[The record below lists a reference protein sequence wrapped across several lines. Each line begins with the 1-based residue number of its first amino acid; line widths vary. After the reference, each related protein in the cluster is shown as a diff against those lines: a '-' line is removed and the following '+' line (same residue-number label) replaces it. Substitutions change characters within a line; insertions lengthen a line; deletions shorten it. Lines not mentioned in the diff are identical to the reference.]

1 MASKSTV
8 SRAEFVAV
16 TARLALVEERLAELH
31 GAPAGAKVVK
41 ARAPA
46 KGNAW
51 SAFYGIVAPQ
61 ITALIKGEYADDE
74 RWESEKGA
82 EDGCKR
88 AGFQMRVA
96 SYLKADADDGEGG
109 YAEPDEDDI
118 VLAVEYILDNPY
130 HQSATAEA
138 RGGMSVTQLKAA
150 GLKVAKPVAKPA
162 PAPVKKPVAAPAPV
176 KKAKVK
182 VPEPESDE
190 EEEPVPAPA
199 PAPVKKT
206 APPKGK
212 SAVAAAVAAVAVAV
226 ADEPDADE
234 LAAAGLKAMPKS
246 TNLRHVDTKMIYAS
260 MAEFKKG
267 ISIGIWGKG
276 ADGKMGIQP
285 NQAPSNAAAA
295 PASAPA
301 PVAEEAE
308 EEEEEDI

>member
-31 GAPAGAKVVK
+31 GAPASAKVVK

-51 SAFYGIVAPQ
+51 SAFYGDISPQ
-61 ITALIKGEYADDE
+61 ITALIKGEYADDA

-88 AGFQMRVA
+88 VGFQFRVA
-96 SYLKADADDGEGG
+96 GYLKESADDGEGG
-109 YAEPDEDDI
+109 YTEPDEDDI
-118 VLAVEYILDNPY
+118 VLAVEYILDNPD
-130 HQSATAEA
+130 HQSATADA

-162 PAPVKKPVAAPAPV
+162 PAPAKKPVVAPAPV
-176 KKAKVK
+176 KKAKAK
-182 VPEPESDE
+182 VTVQEPESDE
-190 EEEPVPAPA
+190 EEPAPA
-199 PAPVKKT
+199 PAPAKKA

-212 SAVAAAVAAVAVAV
+212 SAVAVAAAAVAAVAEVAA

-234 LAAAGLKAMPKS
+234 LEAAGLKPMPKS

-267 ISIGIWGKG
+267 ISIGTWGKG

-295 PASAPA
+295 PAAEA
-301 PVAEEAE
+301 EAEEEAE
-308 EEEEEDI
+308 EDI

>member
-51 SAFYGIVAPQ
+51 SAFYGAISPQ
-61 ITALIKGEYADDE
+61 ITALIKGEYADDA

-96 SYLKADADDGEGG
+96 GYLKASADDGEGG

-118 VLAVEYILDNPY
+118 VLAVEYILDNPD

-162 PAPVKKPVAAPAPV
+162 PAPAKKPVAAPAPAPA
-176 KKAKVK
+176 KKAKAK
-182 VPEPESDE
+182 VQVQEPESDE
-190 EEEPVPAPA
+190 EEPA
-199 PAPVKKT
+199 PAPVPAPVKKA

-212 SAVAAAVAAVAVAV
+212 SAVAAASAAVAA

-234 LAAAGLKAMPKS
+234 LEAAGLKPMPKS

-260 MAEFKKG
+260 LAEFKKG
-267 ISIGIWGKG
+267 ISIGTWGKG

-295 PASAPA
+295 PAAE
-301 PVAEEAE
+301 AEEAE
-308 EEEEEDI
+308 AEEEAEEDI

>member
-16 TARLALVEERLAELH
+16 TARLALVEERLDELH

-51 SAFYGIVAPQ
+51 SAFYGAISPQ
-61 ITALIKGEYADDE
+61 ITALIKGEYADDA

-96 SYLKADADDGEGG
+96 GYLKASADDGEGG
-109 YAEPDEDDI
+109 YTEPDEDDI
-118 VLAVEYILDNPY
+118 VLAVEYILDNPD

-150 GLKVAKPVAKPA
+150 GLKVAKPVAKPV
-162 PAPVKKPVAAPAPV
+162 PAKKPVVAPAPV
-176 KKAKVK
+176 KKAKAK
-182 VPEPESDE
+182 VTVQEPESDE
-190 EEEPVPAPA
+190 EEPAPA
-199 PAPVKKT
+199 PAPAKKA

-212 SAVAAAVAAVAVAV
+212 GAVAAASAAVAA

-234 LAAAGLKAMPKS
+234 LEAAGLKPMPKS

-267 ISIGIWGKG
+267 ISIGTWGKG

-295 PASAPA
+295 PA
-301 PVAEEAE
+301 AEEAE
-308 EEEEEDI
+308 EDI

>member
-41 ARAPA
+41 TRAPA

-51 SAFYGIVAPQ
+51 SAFYGAISPQ
-61 ITALIKGEYADDE
+61 ITALIKGEYADDA

-96 SYLKADADDGEGG
+96 GYLKASADDGEGG

-118 VLAVEYILDNPY
+118 VLAVEYILDNPD

-162 PAPVKKPVAAPAPV
+162 PAPAKKPVAAPAPAPA
-176 KKAKVK
+176 KKAKAK
-182 VPEPESDE
+182 VQVQEPESDE
-190 EEEPVPAPA
+190 EEPA
-199 PAPVKKT
+199 PAPVPAPVKKA

-212 SAVAAAVAAVAVAV
+212 SAVAAASAAVAA

-234 LAAAGLKAMPKS
+234 LEAAGLKPMPKS

-260 MAEFKKG
+260 LAEFKKG
-267 ISIGIWGKG
+267 ISIGTWGKG

-295 PASAPA
+295 PAAE
-301 PVAEEAE
+301 AEEAE
-308 EEEEEDI
+308 AEEEAEEDI

>member
-41 ARAPA
+41 TRAPA

-51 SAFYGIVAPQ
+51 SAFYGAISPQ
-61 ITALIKGEYADDE
+61 ITALIKGEYADDA

-96 SYLKADADDGEGG
+96 GYLKASADDGEGG

-118 VLAVEYILDNPY
+118 VLAVEYILDNPD

-150 GLKVAKPVAKPA
+150 GLKVAKPAPA
-162 PAPVKKPVAAPAPV
+162 PAPAPA
-176 KKAKVK
+176 KKAKAK
-182 VPEPESDE
+182 VQVQEPESDE
-190 EEEPVPAPA
+190 EEPA
-199 PAPVKKT
+199 PAPVPAPVKKA

-212 SAVAAAVAAVAVAV
+212 SAVAAASAAVAA

-234 LAAAGLKAMPKS
+234 LEAAGLKPMPKS

-260 MAEFKKG
+260 LAEFKKG
-267 ISIGIWGKG
+267 ISIGTWGKG

-295 PASAPA
+295 PAAE
-301 PVAEEAE
+301 AEEAE
-308 EEEEEDI
+308 AEEEAEEDI

>member
-1 MASKSTV
+1 
-8 SRAEFVAV
+8 
-16 TARLALVEERLAELH
+16 
-31 GAPAGAKVVK
+31 VK

-51 SAFYGIVAPQ
+51 SAFYGAISPQ
-61 ITALIKGEYADDE
+61 ITALVKGEYADDA
-74 RWESEKGA
+74 RWESKTGA

-88 AGFQMRVA
+88 NGFQMRVA
-96 SYLKADADDGEGG
+96 GYLKANADDGEGG

-118 VLAVEYILDNPY
+118 VLAVEYILDNPD

-138 RGGMSVTQLKAA
+138 RGGMSVKQMKAA

-162 PAPVKKPVAAPAPV
+162 PAPAKKPVAAPAPV

-190 EEEPVPAPA
+190 EEEPAPAPA
-199 PAPVKKT
+199 PAKKT

-212 SAVAAAVAAVAVAV
+212 VAVAAAAAAVAAVAT

-267 ISIGIWGKG
+267 ISIGTWGKG

-295 PASAPA
+295 PAPA

-308 EEEEEDI
+308 EAEEDI

>member
-41 ARAPA
+41 ERAPA
-46 KGNAW
+46 KDSTWNTLCR
-51 SAFYGIVAPQ
+51 IVVPQ
-61 ITALIKGEYADDE
+61 ITALVKGEYADDV

-88 AGFQMRVA
+88 HGFQMRVA
-96 SYLKADADDGEGG
+96 GYLKASADDGEGG
-109 YAEPDEDDI
+109 YTEPDEDDI
-118 VLAVEYILDNPY
+118 VLAVEYILDNPF

-162 PAPVKKPVAAPAPV
+162 PVKKPVAAPAPV

-190 EEEPVPAPA
+190 EEEPAPA
-199 PAPVKKT
+199 PAKKA

-212 SAVAAAVAAVAVAV
+212 GAVAAAAAAVAEV

-267 ISIGIWGKG
+267 ISIGTWGKG

-301 PVAEEAE
+301 PVAEAAEEAE
-308 EEEEEDI
+308 EAEEDI

>member
-51 SAFYGIVAPQ
+51 SAFYGAISPQ
-61 ITALIKGEYADDE
+61 ITALIKGEYADDA

-96 SYLKADADDGEGG
+96 GYLKASADDGEGG

-118 VLAVEYILDNPY
+118 VLAVEYILDNPD

-162 PAPVKKPVAAPAPV
+162 PAPAKKPVAAPAPV
-176 KKAKVK
+176 KKAKAK
-182 VPEPESDE
+182 VTVQEPESDE
-190 EEEPVPAPA
+190 EEPA
-199 PAPVKKT
+199 PAPVPAPVKKA

-212 SAVAAAVAAVAVAV
+212 SAVAAASAAVAA

-234 LAAAGLKAMPKS
+234 LEAAGLKPMPKS

-260 MAEFKKG
+260 LAEFKKG
-267 ISIGIWGKG
+267 ISIGTWGKG

-295 PASAPA
+295 PAAAAPA
-301 PVAEEAE
+301 AEAEEAE
-308 EEEEEDI
+308 EDI

>member
-51 SAFYGIVAPQ
+51 SAFYGAISPQ
-61 ITALIKGEYADDE
+61 ITALIKGEYADDA

-96 SYLKADADDGEGG
+96 GYLKASADDGEGG
-109 YAEPDEDDI
+109 YTEPDEDDI
-118 VLAVEYILDNPY
+118 VLAVEYILDNPD

-138 RGGMSVTQLKAA
+138 RGGMSVRQMKAA

-162 PAPVKKPVAAPAPV
+162 PAPAKKPVAAPALVQGLPGRMCGY
-176 KKAKVK
+176 
-182 VPEPESDE
+182 ESDE
-190 EEEPVPAPA
+190 EEPAPA
-199 PAPVKKT
+199 PAPAKKA

-212 SAVAAAVAAVAVAV
+212 GAVATAAAAVAAVAEVAA

-234 LAAAGLKAMPKS
+234 LEAAGLKPMPKS

-267 ISIGIWGKG
+267 ISIGTWGKG

-295 PASAPA
+295 PA
-301 PVAEEAE
+301 AEAEAE
-308 EEEEEDI
+308 EEADEDI

>member
-138 RGGMSVTQLKAA
+138 RGGMSVTQMKAA
-150 GLKVAKPVAKPA
+150 GLKVTKPVAKP
-162 PAPVKKPVAAPAPV
+162 VKKPVPAPAPV

-190 EEEPVPAPA
+190 EEEPVPAAA
-199 PAPVKKT
+199 PAKKA

-212 SAVAAAVAAVAVAV
+212 GAVAAAAAAVAEV

-285 NQAPSNAAAA
+285 NQAPSNAAAT
-295 PASAPA
+295 PA
-301 PVAEEAE
+301 VAEEAE
-308 EEEEEDI
+308 EAEEEDI

>member
-16 TARLALVEERLAELH
+16 TARLALVEERLAELY

-51 SAFYGIVAPQ
+51 SAFYGAISPQ
-61 ITALIKGEYADDE
+61 ITALIKGEYADDA

-96 SYLKADADDGEGG
+96 GYLKASADDGEGG
-109 YAEPDEDDI
+109 YTEPDEDDI
-118 VLAVEYILDNPY
+118 VLAVEYILDNPD

-150 GLKVAKPVAKPA
+150 GLKVAKPAAKPA
-162 PAPVKKPVAAPAPV
+162 PAPAKKPVAAPAPV
-176 KKAKVK
+176 KKAKAK
-182 VPEPESDE
+182 VTVQEPESDE
-190 EEEPVPAPA
+190 EEEPAPAPA
-199 PAPVKKT
+199 PAPAKKA

-212 SAVAAAVAAVAVAV
+212 GAVAAAAAAVAAVVEV

-234 LAAAGLKAMPKS
+234 LEAAGLKPMPKS

-260 MAEFKKG
+260 LAEFKKG
-267 ISIGIWGKG
+267 ISIGTWGKG

-295 PASAPA
+295 PAAE
-301 PVAEEAE
+301 AEEAE
-308 EEEEEDI
+308 EDI

>member
-51 SAFYGIVAPQ
+51 SAFYGAISPQ

-96 SYLKADADDGEGG
+96 GYLKASADDAEGG

-118 VLAVEYILDNPY
+118 VLAVEYILDNPD

-162 PAPVKKPVAAPAPV
+162 PAPVKKPAAAPAPV

-190 EEEPVPAPA
+190 EEEPAPA
-199 PAPVKKT
+199 PAPVKKA

-212 SAVAAAVAAVAVAV
+212 SAVAAASAAVAEV

-246 TNLRHVDTKMIYAS
+246 TNLRHVDTKMIYVS

-267 ISIGIWGKG
+267 ISIGTWGKG

-295 PASAPA
+295 PA
-301 PVAEEAE
+301 AEEAE
-308 EEEEEDI
+308 EAEEDI

>member
-51 SAFYGIVAPQ
+51 SAFYGAISPQ
-61 ITALIKGEYADDE
+61 ITALVKGEYADDA

-96 SYLKADADDGEGG
+96 GYLKASADDGEGG
-109 YAEPDEDDI
+109 YTEPDEDDI
-118 VLAVEYILDNPY
+118 ALAVEYILDNPD

-138 RGGMSVTQLKAA
+138 RGGMSVRQMKAA

-162 PAPVKKPVAAPAPV
+162 PAPAKKPVAAPALVQGLPGRMCGY
-176 KKAKVK
+176 
-182 VPEPESDE
+182 ESDE
-190 EEEPVPAPA
+190 EEPAPA
-199 PAPVKKT
+199 PAPAKKA

-212 SAVAAAVAAVAVAV
+212 GAVAAASAAVAA

-234 LAAAGLKAMPKS
+234 LEAAGLKPMPKS

-267 ISIGIWGKG
+267 ISIGTWGKG

-295 PASAPA
+295 PA
-301 PVAEEAE
+301 AEEAE
-308 EEEEEDI
+308 EDI